1 MKLDGFG
8 IFVKEMPIMIRFY
21 RDVLGFAIQE
31 EENTSNVY
39 LEKDG
44 TLFLFYGRDDF
55 EKVQICTGDLK
66 MKLKSL
72 YNNRCPGKGHLETST
87 G

>member
-1 MKLDGFG
+1 
-8 IFVKEMPIMIRFY
+8 MPSLCSVDIKMTDAGDEYNKF
-21 RDVLGFAIQE
+21 
-31 EENTSNVY
+31 TSNVN
-39 LEKDG
+39 G
-44 TLFLFYGRDDF
+44 NGIVFLARQYMDAIAIIDPQDIVDILK
-55 EKVQICTGDLK
+55 KVQICTGDLK